1 MLNSDG
7 LEQQLGTY
15 LLDSKPEGPERNGHS
30 RDEHPRHDA
39 PRVRSEPA
47 LNGRVHDLDRK
58 QLRDGLFVLFDFS
71 PGSQSGP
78 LSALPRASA
87 KRALELGTQHLHNR
101 PSHDVSIG
109 LVFVGMQFSVARIDR
124 SGAAFSPMRQLK
136 EKDGLEVLVRVVRS
150 LKQGAQVDPKN
161 PPKLVH
167 KYEIWEL
174 PKDE

>member
-1 MLNSDG
+1 MNILYAIAAMG
-7 LEQQLGTY
+7 LE
-15 LLDSKPEGPERNGHS
+15 DI
-30 RDEHPRHDA
+30 
-39 PRVRSEPA
+39 PA
-47 LNGRVHDLDRK
+47 LKAGHDLFNDPSLHMRLFTSYK
-58 QLRDGLFVLFDFS
+58 DTYYGLFVLFDFS

-124 SGAAFSPMRQLK
+124 AGAAFSPMRQLK

>member
-1 MLNSDG
+1 MNILYAIAAMG
-7 LEQQLGTY
+7 
-15 LLDSKPEGPERNGHS
+15 
-30 RDEHPRHDA
+30 
-39 PRVRSEPA
+39 SEDIPA
-47 LNGRVHDLDRK
+47 LKAGHDLFNDPSLHMR
-58 QLRDGLFVLFDFS
+58 LFTSYRDTYYGLFVLFDFS

-124 SGAAFSPMRQLK
+124 GAAVFSPMRKVK
-136 EKDGLEVLVRVVRS
+136 ESKGLEVLVRTVRS
-150 LKQGAQVDPKN
+150 LKQGARVDPKN
-161 PPKLVH
+161 PPRMVH
-167 KYEIWEL
+167 TREIWKL